1 MHGIIIGEEKTL
13 KFKQLSTIILQVL
26 GIIVVS
32 LIMILVFRMYFK
44 RKIILADFIVWEFF
58 WALVGIL
65 VLAPAL
71 MTDIAKIFGVG
82 RGVDAIIYFAL
93 FLLFYLIFKLSVR
106 VEKLDQ
112 DITKVVKEIALK
124 EKKRK

>member
-1 MHGIIIGEEKTL
+1 MNN
-13 KFKQLSTIILQVL
+13 TIILQVL